1 MDNDKIQQSLWF
13 RLVIKSI
20 YIIHKLQLLYCITIN
35 SSRYHT
41 HGPWSRRKDTVQF
54 HILMLKLLMLWWFAS
69 VLSVCRKMRAWYGHL
84 CCWLYKQSS
93 FSLCVQI
100 MDRRRAYS
108 WLVFVLGYGNMV
120 PLSAA
125 GSIVIFLFFDFYFMD
140 KKKKLIGISIRVM
153 VRAKDCVWC
162 HAWWWMWANETYYYV
177 LRN

>member
-1 MDNDKIQQSLWF
+1 
-13 RLVIKSI
+13 
-20 YIIHKLQLLYCITIN
+20 
-35 SSRYHT
+35 
-41 HGPWSRRKDTVQF
+41 
-54 HILMLKLLMLWWFAS
+54 
-69 VLSVCRKMRAWYGHL
+69 
-84 CCWLYKQSS
+84 
-93 FSLCVQI
+93 

-162 HAWWWMWANETYYYV
+162 HA
-177 LRN
+177 